1 MHSSPSRMRTGAD
14 KAIRLTSVT
23 AISFSL
29 TFVGVGVALLAG
41 LLPERVSTLG
51 NSIDVGV
58 LLLFVPLCAL
68 VFAMVAEVL
77 RAVVKGPLRSIA
89 PPRMRPLSGWR
100 PGHGER

>member
-1 MHSSPSRMRTGAD
+1 MRSSPSTIRTGAD

-51 NSIDVGV
+51 ENLDVGV
-58 LLLFVPLCAL
+58 LLLFLPLCAL
-68 VFAMVAEVL
+68 VFAMIAEVL
-77 RAVVKGPLRSIA
+77 RAAVKGPLRSVA

-100 PGHGER
+100 PEPGES